1 MKLFVI
7 FLNGM
12 CPLLPDLVVCHSD
25 LPTFSSSFCCCNV
38 NWQTAFL
45 LCLIVSAYY
54 WFQLILYFYLFLAL
68 LYLGFSLSFMLPTIV
83 SYLDTPLAAKL
94 KKKKKTTFPKTGTKV
109 VSKLS
114 NLCHIKTVKMIS
126 CSYINK

>member
-1 MKLFVI
+1 MHFVQPGFREPGILLFLDIVWSGYEVIVI

-94 KKKKKTTFPKTGTKV
+94 KKKKRQHSPK
-109 VSKLS
+109 LE
-114 NLCHIKTVKMIS
+114 LR
-126 CSYINK
+126 